1 MNQQDYYQQINHDF
15 SQWLYRL
22 GYAKSTIEGHH
33 RRLNHFFLHLKNQH
47 IEQLAV
53 VNPLIITSY
62 ENHLDKLPIGSKTMS
77 HYMSTL
83 RIFNQYLESYGQEPI
98 LKNKLRVIPHQEAG
112 KVILT
117 QAEVKLLYRATDN
130 SAPGYRDRAMLALY
144 YGCGLRAR
152 EGLQLAIKD
161 LDFNHGLV
169 QIGKTKTYRP
179 RYVPMSEQVKNHL
192 QEWLEHGREMI
203 LKTDSEIVLVHGR
216 GQYQEATGFNARLKK
231 LQEQAGIDKQ
241 VTLHGLRHSI
251 ATHLLENGM
260 PLEQIKQFLG
270 HHSLEV
276 TQRYTHILHEGRD
289 I

>member
-1 MNQQDYYQQINHDF
+1 MKDQDYYQQISHDF

-22 GYAKSTIEGHH
+22 GYAKSTIKGHH
-33 RRLNHFFLHLKNQH
+33 RKLNHFFLHLKNQ
-47 IEQLAV
+47 Q
-53 VNPLIITSY
+53 VNRLNDIDPEVITGY
-62 ENHLDKLPIGSKTMS
+62 ENQLDKLPIGSKTMGQ
-77 HYMSTL
+77 YISTL
-83 RIFNQYLESYGQEPI
+83 RIFNQYLESYGHEPI

-112 KVILT
+112 KVILS
-117 QAEVKLLYRATDN
+117 QSEVKLLYQATDQ

-152 EGLQLAIKD
+152 EGLQLVIKD

-179 RYVPMSEQVKNHL
+179 RYVPMSGQVKNHL

-203 LKTDSEIVLVHGR
+203 LKRDSEIVLVHGR

-260 PLEQIKQFLG
+260 ALEQIKQFLG

-276 TQRYTHILHEGRD
+276 TQRYTHILHEGGD